1 MYNDFYISNYYVL
14 TIYTKNIIFKNLKTF
29 NFIFRNSLKN

>member
-1 MYNDFYISNYYVL
+1 MYNDFEIS
-14 TIYTKNIIFKNLKTF
+14 KNIKFKNLKKY